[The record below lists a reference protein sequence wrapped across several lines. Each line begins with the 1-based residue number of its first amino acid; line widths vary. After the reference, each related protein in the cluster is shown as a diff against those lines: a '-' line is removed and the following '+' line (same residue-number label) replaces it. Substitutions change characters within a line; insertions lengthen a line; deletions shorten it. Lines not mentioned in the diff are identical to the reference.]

1 MTITTVKKGFQ
12 AKQFNSLIFQ
22 TADTGTEEKTNKMA
36 EETELENT
44 YLCVFTASSNR
55 QIALIP

>member
-22 TADTGTEEKTNKMA
+22 TADTGTEGKTNKMS
-36 EETELENT
+36 EETDSWNWRMHS
-44 YLCVFTASSNR
+44 YVFLQLLAIGR
-55 QIALIP
+55 LL